1 MTLTNYWWLLI
12 WLFTV
17 GIFLHAFAQ
26 KETVFVAGKKEERWS
41 WFAAIVLVIP
51 YVIWAGFRT
60 DYFGDTALY
69 RRTYRD
75 VPASI
80 GQIMQY
86 LTEHTKDQGF
96 SALMIA
102 LKPILGNSDVLF
114 FLLIAAFQMFAIVYV
129 YKKYS
134 SNYWISMFL
143 FIVSTDYLSW
153 MHNGIRQF
161 LAVTMIFAC
170 FGLMLKRKYL
180 PLIGVILLASTI
192 HGSALMM
199 LPIVFIIQGK
209 AWNKKTLLLVAA
221 IVVAIAYID
230 VFTPFLDEMLAETQY
245 SDLVTN
251 EIWTNDDG
259 TNILR
264 VLVYSLPAILSLLG
278 RKYVDDADNPVINL
292 CVNCSIITMA
302 LYFLASVS
310 SGIYIGRLPIYT
322 TLMGYIAVPWLID
335 HIFTK
340 RSAQIIY
347 LGMIGAFF
355 VFFYYQMHFTWGVV

>member
-41 WFAAIVLVIP
+41 WFAAIALAIP
-51 YVIWAGFRT
+51 YVIWAGFRL
-60 DYFGDTALY
+60 DNFGDTALY
-69 RRTYRD
+69 RRTYSD
-75 VPASI
+75 APASI

-170 FGLMLKRKYL
+170 FGLMLKRKYV

-264 VLVYSLPAILSLLG
+264 VLVYSVPAILSLLG
-278 RKYVDDADNPVINL
+278 RKYVDAADNPVINL

-335 HIFTK
+335 QIFTK

-347 LGMIGAFF
+347 LGMIGAFL

>member
-17 GIFLHAFAQ
+17 GAFLHIFTQ
-26 KETVFVAGKKEERWS
+26 KETVVVAGKKEERWS
-41 WFAAIVLVIP
+41 WYAAIALAVP
-51 YVIWAGFRT
+51 YVIWATFRT
-60 DYFGDTALY
+60 NYFGDTALY
-69 RRTYRD
+69 RRTFKEA
-75 VPASI
+75 PNMISQI
-80 GQIMQY
+80 GTY

-96 SALMIA
+96 SALMIII
-102 LKPILGNSDVLF
+102 KSILGNSDVLF

-153 MHNGIRQF
+153 MHNGMRQF

-170 FGLMLKRKYL
+170 FGLMVKKKYI
-180 PLIGVILLASTI
+180 PLICMILLASTI
-192 HGSALMM
+192 HGTALMM

-209 AWNKKTLLLVAA
+209 AWNKKTLLFAIA

-264 VLVYSLPAILSLLG
+264 VLVYSVPAILSFFG
-278 RKYVDDADNPVINL
+278 KKYVDAADNPIINL

-322 TLMGYIAVPWLID
+322 TLQGYIAVPWLID
-335 HIFTK
+335 HMFTK

-347 LGMIGAFF
+347 MGMIGAFLL
-355 VFFYYQMHFTWGVV
+355 FFYYQMHFTWGVV

>member
-170 FGLMLKRKYL
+170 FGLMLKRKYV

-264 VLVYSLPAILSLLG
+264 VLVYSVPAILSLLG
-278 RKYVDDADNPVINL
+278 RKYVDAADNPVINL

-335 HIFTK
+335 QIFTK

-347 LGMIGAFF
+347 LGMIGAFL

>member
-170 FGLMLKRKYL
+170 FGLMLKKKYV

-264 VLVYSLPAILSLLG
+264 VLVYSVPAILSLLG
-278 RKYVDDADNPVINL
+278 RKYVDAADNPVINL

-347 LGMIGAFF
+347 LGMIGAFL

>member
-1 MTLTNYWWLLI
+1 MI
-12 WLFTV
+12 S
-17 GIFLHAFAQ
+17 Q
-26 KETVFVAGKKEERWS
+26 
-41 WFAAIVLVIP
+41 
-51 YVIWAGFRT
+51 
-60 DYFGDTALY
+60 
-69 RRTYRD
+69 
-75 VPASI
+75 I
-80 GQIMQY
+80 GTY

-96 SALMIA
+96 SALMIII
-102 LKPILGNSDVLF
+102 KSILGNSDVLF

-129 YKKYS
+129 YKKNS

-153 MHNGIRQF
+153 MHNGMRQF

-170 FGLMLKRKYL
+170 FGLMVKKKYI
-180 PLIGVILLASTI
+180 PLICMILLASTI
-192 HGSALMM
+192 HGTALMM

-209 AWNKKTLLLVAA
+209 AWNKKTLLFAIA

-264 VLVYSLPAILSLLG
+264 VLVYSVPAILSLLG

-347 LGMIGAFF
+347 IGMIGAFLL
-355 VFFYYQMHFTWGVV
+355 FFYYQMHFTWGVV

>member
-41 WFAAIVLVIP
+41 WFAAIALAIP
-51 YVIWAGFRT
+51 YVIWAGFRL
-60 DYFGDTALY
+60 DNFGDTALY

-278 RKYVDDADNPVINL
+278 RKYVDAADNPVINL

-335 HIFTK
+335 QIFTK

-347 LGMIGAFF
+347 LGMIGAFL

>member
-170 FGLMLKRKYL
+170 FGLMLKRKYV

-264 VLVYSLPAILSLLG
+264 VLVYSVPAILSLLG
-278 RKYVDDADNPVINL
+278 RKFVDAADNPVINL
-292 CVNCSIITMA
+292 CVNCSINTMA
-302 LYFLASVS
+302 LYFLARVS
-310 SGIYIGRLPIYT
+310 S
-322 TLMGYIAVPWLID
+322 
-335 HIFTK
+335 
-340 RSAQIIY
+340 
-347 LGMIGAFF
+347 
-355 VFFYYQMHFTWGVV
+355 

>member
-17 GIFLHAFAQ
+17 GAFLHFFVQ
-26 KETVFVAGKKEERWS
+26 KETVVVAGKKEERWS
-41 WFAAIVLVIP
+41 WYAAIALAIP

-60 DYFGDTALY
+60 NYFGDTALY
-69 RRTYRD
+69 RRTFNNAPDTIR
-75 VPASI
+75 
-80 GQIMQY
+80 QISSY
-86 LTEHTKDQGF
+86 LAENTKDQGF
-96 SALMIA
+96 SVLMIVI
-102 LKPILGNSDVLF
+102 KSIFGNSDALF
-114 FLLIAAFQMFAIVYV
+114 LVLIAVIQMFCIVYV

-153 MHNGIRQF
+153 MHNGMRQF
-161 LAVTMIFAC
+161 LAVALIFSC
-170 FGLMLKRKYL
+170 FGLMLKKKYI
-180 PLIGVILLASTI
+180 PLICVILLASTI
-192 HGSALMM
+192 HGSAIMM
-199 LPIVFIIQGK
+199 LPLVFIVQGK
-209 AWNKKTLLLVAA
+209 AWNKKTLLFAAA

-245 SDLVTN
+245 SDMITN

-264 VLVYSLPAILSLLG
+264 VLVYSVPAILSLLG
-278 RKYVDDADNPVINL
+278 KKYVDAADNPVINM

-322 TLMGYIAVPWLID
+322 TLQGYIAVPWLID
-335 HIFTK
+335 HMFTK

-347 LGMIGAFF
+347 LGMIGAFL
-355 VFFYYQMHFTWGVV
+355 VFFYYQMHFTWGVI

>member
-41 WFAAIVLVIP
+41 WFAAIALVIP

-102 LKPILGNSDVLF
+102 LKSILGNSDILF
-114 FLLIAAFQMFAIVYV
+114 FLLVATFQMFAIVYI

-170 FGLMLKRKYL
+170 FGLMLKRKYV

-264 VLVYSLPAILSLLG
+264 VLVYSVPAILSLLG

-347 LGMIGAFF
+347 LGMIGAFL